1 MVRSGDVFSV
11 NRVHK
16 MEEDAEKSEGRQSRP
31 FQQGWKESGVVVVS
45 AQGASTRSVTLSCC
59 EQLRRATPACPSI
72 LLVFGGGKHTPE
84 VILETI
90 ASRYP
95 RSCVVGGACAG
106 IIVAEGSSC
115 SGSEIGMVAFL
126 AAEISPGAHFVDLL
140 ARGDLE
146 AGHQLG
152 RLVRDQ
158 HASDA
163 AVLLLYDSVLSFQPR
178 RLHSAG
184 HLLQG
189 FQAEWPGA
197 MAAIG
202 GGLLTDLNLTAGWI
216 LLNGQVKRHAALA
229 LVFPNGVTADAII
242 LRAARPISS
251 FMAVTHIEGAEIFT
265 LDGRRAL
272 DVVEEHLDVPLTDT
286 AGHPSR
292 IMTLG
297 LKLGEQWESGTPDD
311 YVNRLIVTAD
321 REKGSVTL
329 FEPDFY
335 EGALVQLMQN
345 DPAMML
351 DMARNRVAAATMRCE
366 GGRQPFLRLYI
377 DCAGRASAMSG
388 ALVEEADVVA
398 EALPDDTLFLGFY
411 SGVEIAPLCGRSRPL
426 DWTGVLATYSR
437 VG

>member
-1 MVRSGDVFSV
+1 MNRIWTMGEADKTSGERRENS
-11 NRVHK
+11 
-16 MEEDAEKSEGRQSRP
+16 QSYYR
-31 FQQGWKESGVVVVS
+31 KESGIIVVS
-45 AQGASTRSVTLSCC
+45 ARGASTHAVTLSCC
-59 EQLRRATPACPSI
+59 EQLRRATNACPTI

-90 ASRYP
+90 AGVYP
-95 RSCVVGGACAG
+95 QSSVVGGACAG

-115 SGSEIGMVAFL
+115 SGSEIGMVAFM
-126 AAEISPGAHFVDLL
+126 SPEFAPHTHYVDLL
-140 ARGDLE
+140 AHGDLE

-152 RLVRDQ
+152 RLVREQ
-158 HASDA
+158 HGSKA
-163 AVLLLYDSVLSFQPR
+163 AVLVLYDSVLSFHPR

-184 HLLQG
+184 LLLQG
-189 FQAEWPGA
+189 FQTEWPGS
-197 MAAIG
+197 MAAMG
-202 GGLLTDLNLTAGWI
+202 GGLLTDLNLTDSWM
-216 LLNGQVKRHAALA
+216 LLNGSVKRHAALA
-229 LVFPNGVTADAII
+229 LVFPANVTADAII

-251 FMAVTHIEGAEIFT
+251 FMSVTDIDNAEIYT

-272 DVVEEHLDVPLTDT
+272 DVVEDHLDAPLTDT

-297 LKLGEQWESGTPDD
+297 LKLGEQWEDGTPDD

-321 REKGSVTL
+321 RDKGSITL

-335 EGALVQLMQN
+335 KGALVQLMQN

-351 DMARNRVAAATMRCE
+351 DMAHNRVAKATTR
-366 GGRQPFLRLYI
+366 GDGAGQPFLRLYI

-388 ALVEEADVVA
+388 TLVEEADVVA
-398 EALPDDTLFLGFY
+398 AALPDDTPFLGFY

-426 DWTGVLATYSR
+426 DWTGVLATYS
-437 VG
+437 VGG

>member
-1 MVRSGDVFSV
+1 MCPVDHIREV
-11 NRVHK
+11 
-16 MEEDAEKSEGRQSRP
+16 EEPAEKSASGRFRP
-31 FQQGWKESGVVVVS
+31 PEQDPKNGGIVIVS
-45 AQGASTRSVTLSCC
+45 ARGASTHAVTLSCC
-59 EQLRRATPACPSI
+59 EQLRRATPMCPSI

-90 ASRYP
+90 AGFYP
-95 RSCVVGGACAG
+95 QSCVVGGACAG
-106 IIVAEGSSC
+106 IIVTESSSC
-115 SGSEIGMVAFL
+115 AGSEIGMVAFL
-126 AAEISPGAHFVDLL
+126 AEDISPKAYCVDMLAH
-140 ARGDLE
+140 GDLE

-158 HASDA
+158 HAPDA
-163 AVLLLYDSVLSFQPR
+163 AVLLLYDSVLSFEPR
-178 RLHSAG
+178 QLHSAG
-184 HLLQG
+184 YLLQG
-189 FQAEWPGA
+189 FQTEWPGA
-197 MAAIG
+197 MAAMG
-202 GGLLTDLNLTAGWI
+202 GGLLTDLNLTDGWI
-216 LLNGQVKRHAALA
+216 LLNGEVRRHAALA
-229 LVFPNGVTADAII
+229 LVFPGSVTGDAII

-265 LDGRRAL
+265 LDDRRAL
-272 DVVEEHLDVPLTDT
+272 DVVEEHLDAPLTDT

-345 DPAMML
+345 DPTIML
-351 DMARNRVAAATMRCE
+351 DMARNRVAGATVGYE
-366 GGRQPFLRLYI
+366 DGPQPFLRLYI

-388 ALVEEADVVA
+388 APVEEADIVT
-398 EALPDDTLFLGFY
+398 EALPDETPFLGFY
-411 SGVEIAPLCGRSRPL
+411 SGVEIAPLGGRSRPL

>member
-1 MVRSGDVFSV
+1 M
-11 NRVHK
+11 
-16 MEEDAEKSEGRQSRP
+16 
-31 FQQGWKESGVVVVS
+31 
-45 AQGASTRSVTLSCC
+45 
-59 EQLRRATPACPSI
+59 PACPSI
-72 LLVFGGGKHTPE
+72 LLVLGGGKHTPE
-84 VILETI
+84 VVLETI
-90 ASRYP
+90 ASMYP
-95 RSCVVGGACAG
+95 RGCVVGGACAG
-106 IIVAEGSSC
+106 IIVADGSSC

-126 AAEISPGAHFVDLL
+126 APEISPKLQCVDLL
-140 ARGDLE
+140 AHGDLE

-197 MAAIG
+197 MATMG
-202 GGLLTDLNLTAGWI
+202 GGLLTDLNLTDGWI
-216 LLNGQVKRHAALA
+216 LLNGEVKRHAALA
-229 LVFPNGVTADAII
+229 LVFPRSVTADAII

-251 FMAVTHIEGAEIFT
+251 LMRVTHIVGAEIFT

-272 DVVEEHLDVPLTDT
+272 DVVEEHLDAPLTDT
-286 AGHPSR
+286 ASHPSR

-351 DMARNRVAAATMRCE
+351 DMARNRVAAAPMRCE

-398 EALPDDTLFLGFY
+398 EVLPDDTPFLGFY
-411 SGVEIAPLCGRSRPL
+411 SGVEIAPLCGRSHPL